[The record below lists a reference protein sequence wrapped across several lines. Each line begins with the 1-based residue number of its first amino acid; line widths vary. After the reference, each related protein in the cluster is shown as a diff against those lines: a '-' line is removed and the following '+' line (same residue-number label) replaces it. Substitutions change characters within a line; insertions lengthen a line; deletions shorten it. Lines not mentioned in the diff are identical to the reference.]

1 MAYYRNSVEY
11 LNGIIIGGHPLE
23 SMAQGGKPSSFLSG
37 TFDCYVWPPK
47 IIYILWDWEYHTEIN
62 NRISVSCFS
71 TWLGRVCFCWMVVTT
86 TPKKVTFW
94 KEIASWCHQTWFAR
108 KSSMILSARS
118 LHLVW
123 VFPIARLITRGPQE
137 PSDPVLIFGL
147 SCWLPI
153 DPSQTMWNNFWQT
166 AKIWCWQNWVHCWL
180 WFWSSS

>member
-1 MAYYRNSVEY
+1 
-11 LNGIIIGGHPLE
+11 
-23 SMAQGGKPSSFLSG
+23 MAQAGKPSSFLSG

-47 IIYILWDWEYHTEIN
+47 IIYIFYIYYGNREYHTEIN

-123 VFPIARLITRGPQE
+123 VFPIARFDYQRASGTFR
-137 PSDPVLIFGL
+137 
-147 SCWLPI
+147 SCF
-153 DPSQTMWNNFWQT
+153 NFWVVLLTSNRSFSDNVKQFLT
-166 AKIWCWQNWVHCWL
+166 NCKNLVLTELSSLLVMILILKLNNLTWQRKITNL
-180 WFWSSS
+180 